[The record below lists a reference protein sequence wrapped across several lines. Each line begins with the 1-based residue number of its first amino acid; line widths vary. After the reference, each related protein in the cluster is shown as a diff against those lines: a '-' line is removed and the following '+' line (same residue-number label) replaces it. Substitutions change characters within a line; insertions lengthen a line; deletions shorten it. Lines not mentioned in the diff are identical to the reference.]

1 MTHETSVKGQ
11 KGGNQLPGGLLVAKY
26 GAWSTFP
33 DPMELMTRKIVATFS
48 LSLSL
53 SLSLFGAR
61 ASQRARTQMGDAKSA
76 TRKGSGI
83 ARRSP
88 TALSGVRA
96 AGGASFARHIRLDPV
111 ITKPSRR
118 RARRRSKTGG
128 QAQFSVVSPAANRAR
143 APTADRQN

>member
-53 SLSLFGAR
+53 SLSLRSEGESAR
-61 ASQRARTQMGDAKSA
+61 AHAN
-76 TRKGSGI
+76 
-83 ARRSP
+83 
-88 TALSGVRA
+88 
-96 AGGASFARHIRLDPV
+96 GGC
-111 ITKPSRR
+111 
-118 RARRRSKTGG
+118 
-128 QAQFSVVSPAANRAR
+128 
-143 APTADRQN
+143 